1 MRRKNLILLVLALI
15 SFLAGAVNQ
24 YFYPGADFPKSDIPF
39 ILLSLFLLF
48 YWYHLDAI
56 EHSYRRSIFLNI
68 SVILIAALAMPYY
81 FFRSRGFKK
90 GLIATVGFSAVIVL
104 FNFITVGGQYATYYG
119 LQT

>member
-1 MRRKNLILLVLALI
+1 MRRKNIVLLVLALT

-24 YFYPGADFPKSDIPF
+24 YFYPGVDFPKSDIPF

-56 EHSYRRSIFLNI
+56 EQSYRRSVFLNI

-90 GLIATVGFSAVIVL
+90 GLIATVGFFALIVL

>member
-1 MRRKNLILLVLALI
+1 VQIKNRILLGLALI
-15 SFLAGAVNQ
+15 SLIMGLVSQ

-39 ILLSLFLLF
+39 IIISLFLIF

-56 EHSYRRSIFLNI
+56 ENNYRRSVFLNI
-68 SVILIAALAMPYY
+68 SVIFIAILALPYY

-90 GLIATVGFSAVIVL
+90 GFIATIGFLALAVL
-104 FNFITVGGQYATYYG
+104 FNFLTLGGQYAVYYG

>member
-1 MRRKNLILLVLALI
+1 MRRKNVILLVLALI

-39 ILLSLFLLF
+39 IFLSLFLLF
-48 YWYHLDAI
+48 YWYYLDAI
-56 EHSYRRSIFLNI
+56 EQSYRRSVFLNI
-68 SVILIAALAMPYY
+68 GVILIAALAMPYY

-90 GLIATVGFSAVIVL
+90 GLIATIGFFALIVL
-104 FNFITVGGQYATYYG
+104 FSYVTLGGQYATYYG

>member
-1 MRRKNLILLVLALI
+1 MHRKNVILLVLALV
-15 SFLAGAVNQ
+15 SFLAGAINQ
-24 YFYPGADFPKSDIPF
+24 YFYPGADFAKSDIPF
-39 ILLSLFLLF
+39 IFLSLFLLF

-56 EHSYRRSIFLNI
+56 EHSYRRSVFLNI

-90 GLIATVGFSAVIVL
+90 GFLATIGFFALIVL

>member
-1 MRRKNLILLVLALI
+1 MRRKNVILLVLALI

-24 YFYPGADFPKSDIPF
+24 YFYPGVDFPKSDIPF
-39 ILLSLFLLF
+39 IFLSLFLLF

-56 EHSYRRSIFLNI
+56 QHSYRRSVFLNI

-81 FFRSRGFKK
+81 LFRSRGFKK
-90 GLIATVGFSAVIVL
+90 GFIATIGFFALIVL
-104 FNFITVGGQYATYYG
+104 FSYITVGGQYATYYG